1 MKKKIILLTL
11 LLVFPISGK
20 ALDCSYAE
28 QARLRKIASNVTTSY
43 EVVENGDT
51 AKFNITLTNV
61 TNEIYVH
68 DNVRNAD
75 YYFNGSNEITIS
87 GYEPGTNVR
96 YLIYPTRGNCTSSY
110 SRNKKRNEDIN
121 SYLTNKYV
129 NLPYYNKYYK
139 DPLCEGKSYSICGKW
154 QRVTLTYDEFVKT
167 INEYDKKN
175 NEEIKEEKSDD
186 KNNIFDIISKFIFDY
201 YIFIIAG
208 GAVIF
213 VLTSLLKK
221 KKSRFDF

>member
-11 LLVFPISGK
+11 LLIFPISGK

-43 EVVENGDT
+43 EYVENGDNVS
-51 AKFNITLTNV
+51 FNITLTNV
-61 TNEIYVH
+61 TSEIYIH
-68 DNVRNAD
+68 DNNRNTD
-75 YYFNGSNEITIS
+75 YYFNNSNEIKIN

-96 YLIYPTRGNCTSSY
+96 YLIYPTKGNCTSSY
-110 SRNKKRNEDIN
+110 
-121 SYLTNKYV
+121 LANKYV

-154 QRVTLTYDEFVKT
+154 QRVTLSYDEFVKT
-167 INEYDKKN
+167 INDYDKKKD
-175 NEEIKEEKSDD
+175 EGIKEEVKEE

-208 GAVIF
+208 GALIF

-221 KKSRFDF
+221 KKVKFDF

>member
-11 LLVFPISGK
+11 LLIFPISGK

-43 EVVENGDT
+43 EVAENGDN
-51 AKFNITLTNV
+51 AKFDITLTNV

-68 DNVRNAD
+68 DNVKNTD

-96 YLIYPTRGNCTSSY
+96 YLIYPTRGNCTS
-110 SRNKKRNEDIN
+110 

-154 QRVTLTYDEFVKT
+154 QRVTLSYDEFVKT
-167 INEYDKKN
+167 INEYEKKN

-208 GAVIF
+208 GAVMF

>member
-11 LLVFPISGK
+11 LLIFPISGK

-43 EVVENGDT
+43 EVVENGENAT
-51 AKFNITLTNV
+51 FNVTLTNV
-61 TNEIYVH
+61 TNEIYIH
-68 DNVRNAD
+68 DNTRNAD
-75 YYFNGSNEITIS
+75 YYFNGSSEITIS
-87 GYEPGTNVR
+87 GYEAGTNVR
-96 YLIYPTRGNCTSSY
+96 YQIYPTRGNCTSSY
-110 SRNKKRNEDIN
+110 
-121 SYLTNKYV
+121 LANKYV

-154 QRVTLTYDEFVKT
+154 QRVTLSYDEFVKT

-175 NEEIKEEKSDD
+175 NEDIKEEKSED

-208 GAVIF
+208 GAVMF

>member
-11 LLVFPISGK
+11 LLIFPISGK
-20 ALDCSYAE
+20 ALDCGYAE

-61 TNEIYVH
+61 TNEIYIH
-68 DNVRNAD
+68 DNVRNTD

-96 YLIYPTRGNCTSSY
+96 YLIYPTRGNCTS
-110 SRNKKRNEDIN
+110 

-175 NEEIKEEKSDD
+175 NEGIKEEKSDD

-201 YIFIIAG
+201 YIFIIAV